1 MHLTLE
7 EKTLLLSSRLNASKE
22 DLSEISHFFKA
33 KENQIDIDIL
43 FNLAARNGVSQ
54 LVYQNLK
61 KVEGVQQDFLARL
74 RRIYLHSSADNLR
87 KIHELLT
94 VLDLL
99 KKQGIDAIP
108 IKGALASELIFDKI
122 GAYHGTDIDIL
133 AHPSDLQKTK
143 QILIDQGYN
152 YNEQAETD
160 MLSSHYHLVFQKNKY
175 CIEIH
180 WNLVKRYF
188 DVPPDFWWEDTRT
201 VKYNDHEIICLSVE
215 KYLMALVFRLYS
227 HLFYPLK
234 FLIITSELC
243 NKYKS
248 EIDWDLLMI
257 YVEKYRMM
265 KVTTFSLK
273 LLSQLLETHVSP
285 QITGKKLMGYEFYKQ
300 EIMNQLLREKRKSY
314 VNKVIY
320 AFLLDSPIDT
330 LGLILKRFW
339 PSKSELRLRYHLPND
354 SNWVYLYYLL
364 NIFLLPYLIFR
375 KRLG

>member
-1 MHLTLE
+1 MHLTPE
-7 EKTLLLSSRLNASKE
+7 EQTLLLSSRLNPSKKA
-22 DLSEISHFFKA
+22 FKTLTQLINSV
-33 KENQIDIDIL
+33 KHQIDFDIL
-43 FNLAARNGVSQ
+43 LNLAARNGVSQ

-61 KVEGVQQDFLARL
+61 KVEGVQRNFLPRL
-74 RRIYLHSSADNLR
+74 RHIYLHSSAENLK
-87 KIHELLT
+87 KIHVLLT
-94 VLDLL
+94 VLNLL
-99 KKQGIDAIP
+99 KKQGVDAIP

-133 AHPSDLQKTK
+133 VHPSDLQKTK
-143 QILIDQGYN
+143 QTLIDQGYN

-160 MLSSHYHLVFQKNKY
+160 MLSSHYHLVFQKNRY
-175 CIEIH
+175 YIEVH

-188 DVPPDFWWEDTRT
+188 NIPPEFWWEDTRT
-201 VKYNDHEIICLSVE
+201 VKYNSHEIICLSVE
-215 KYLMALVFRLYS
+215 KYLMALVFRMYS

-234 FLIITSELC
+234 FFVITSELC

-248 EIDWDLLMI
+248 EIDWDLLMS

-273 LLSQLLETHVSP
+273 LLNQLLETHVSP
-285 QITGKKLMGYEFYKQ
+285 QITGKKLIGYEFYKQ
-300 EIMNQLLREKRKSY
+300 EILNQLFREKRKSY
-314 VNKVIY
+314 VGRVFY

-330 LGLILKRFW
+330 LSLILNRFW
-339 PSKSELRLRYHLPND
+339 PSKSELCLRYHIPNE

-364 NIFLLPYLIFR
+364 NIFLLPYLIFK